1 MDNKINITHII
12 INIKIFELSILI
24 NNKNLNLFWLQKI
37 YIVLKKWDMQI
48 SKEKYLIITT

>member
-24 NNKNLNLFWLQKI
+24 NNKNLMDKSILITKNLYCI
-37 YIVLKKWDMQI
+37 KKMGYANI
-48 SKEKYLIITT
+48 